1 MTSDTIG
8 NEAPGVAAAAEPSA
22 ARVRRPR
29 RLWHAARRRIAWLS
43 TTRAN
48 ARAGL
53 VADVLAACA
62 LLAAGLTRGDNR
74 PGTSLA
80 SVLLGLLVFSF
91 VEYCFHR
98 WLFHGRVELL
108 EQGHSKHHEQPL
120 ADDSLPFFAPPLA
133 AFALA
138 WLLAAILPTTTA
150 LLFTG
155 GMAAGYAAY
164 GLTHSVFHH
173 VRFRRLF
180 ARRWA
185 AAHHIHHFHP
195 DSNFGV
201 TSPLWDIV
209 LRTRYRPAPPRSA
222 Q

>member
-1 MTSDTIG
+1 MASDTIG
-8 NEAPGVAAAAEPSA
+8 TQTPAVATAPDPSA
-22 ARVRRPR
+22 AIPQQPR
-29 RLWHAARRRIAWLS
+29 RFWHAAQRRIAWLS

-53 VADVLAACA
+53 VADILAGGA
-62 LLAAGLTRGDNR
+62 LLAAGLTRGDSH
-74 PGTSLA
+74 PATALA
-80 SVLLGLLVFSF
+80 TVLLGLVVFSF

-98 WLFHGRVELL
+98 WLFHGRVDLL
-108 EQGHSKHHEQPL
+108 EQGHRKHHEQPL
-120 ADDSLPFFAPPLA
+120 ANDSLPFFAPPLA
-133 AFALA
+133 AFTLA
-138 WLLAAILPTTTA
+138 GLLAVVLPTTTA

-185 AAHHIHHFHP
+185 AAHHIHHCHP
-195 DSNFGV
+195 GSNFGV
-201 TSPLWDIV
+201 TTPLWDIV
-209 LRTRYRPAPPRSA
+209 LRTRYRSTRPRSA